1 MYFGIA
7 TNSHG
12 CVLTHIDDCYRPSL
26 GILSPRASTFGYEN
40 SFDIT
45 NAGTLQ
51 AIAENIFRDK
61 MNETSPSTTL
71 EDFFGKG
78 MMIVAFYF
86 ISEMFP

>member
-1 MYFGIA
+1 MDVYLLTLMIA
-7 TNSHG
+7 I
-12 CVLTHIDDCYRPSL
+12 VLGFYPRERPHSDTKTH
-26 GILSPRASTFGYEN
+26 
-40 SFDIT
+40 FDIT

-51 AIAENIFRDK
+51 AIAEYISRDK

-71 EDFFGKG
+71 EDFFGKD

>member
-1 MYFGIA
+1 MDVYLLTLMIA
-7 TNSHG
+7 IDL
-12 CVLTHIDDCYRPSL
+12 VLGFYPRERPHSDTKTH
-26 GILSPRASTFGYEN
+26 
-40 SFDIT
+40 FDIT

-51 AIAENIFRDK
+51 AIAEYISRDK

-86 ISEMFP
+86 ISEMFT